1 MMRSNSSENTA
12 RALGRLSGRALGSNR
27 FVRAGLSAAT
37 ATARSFT
44 RVLHILWLEVIGL
57 FFLVF
62 AVIGS
67 IALVTEYRAHAA
79 GRVGW
84 NKVAAAACFT
94 LLFAYFGISS
104 FVRSR
109 KRARQK

>member
-1 MMRSNSSENTA
+1 
-12 RALGRLSGRALGSNR
+12 
-27 FVRAGLSAAT
+27 
-37 ATARSFT
+37 
-44 RVLHILWLEVIGL
+44 L

-62 AVIGS
+62 AVIGG

-94 LLFAYFGISS
+94 IVFAYFGVSS
-104 FVRSR
+104 FFRSR
-109 KRARQK
+109 KRAQRK